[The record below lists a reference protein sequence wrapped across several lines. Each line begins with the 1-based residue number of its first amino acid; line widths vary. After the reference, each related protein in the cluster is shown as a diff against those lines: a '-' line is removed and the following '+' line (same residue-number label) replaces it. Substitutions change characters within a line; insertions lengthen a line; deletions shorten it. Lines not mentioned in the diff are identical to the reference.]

1 MATTDYMLTT
11 IDNPFNPFTNFNEW
25 YKFDMMKGYD
35 TCGYLGRLASLSNYI
50 SDELNEDEIDFTM
63 DQIIESEPTFYKKV
77 TKDYIWN
84 GQNEILNNL

>member
-50 SDELNEDEIDFTM
+50 SDELDEDEIDFTM
-63 DQIIESEPTFYKKV
+63 DQIIESEPALYKKV

-84 GQNEILNNL
+84 GQNEVLNNL

>member
-50 SDELNEDEIDFTM
+50 SDELNEDEINLVM
-63 DQIIESEPTFYKKV
+63 DKIIEAEPALYKKV
-77 TKDYIWN
+77 TKDYKWT
-84 GQNEILNNL
+84 GEDAVYK